1 MTASAYA
8 VEPESGS
15 APAKPVEETPAEH
28 QAALEKTGHKE
39 WGKLKMAVK
48 VEKRFHEKHK
58 HKIICG
64 TCALITTIIIII
76 LVVALAVAAAVY
88 FTRQPSSS
96 EMALQAKSQNAIVNI
111 GTQSVSSFFACFFWL
126 KMQRTIL
133 CHVFLF
139 FEVNERLYRFFF
151 FFDSLRRRQSHN
163 IFLLLFLFFLFPLK
177 KKKSIGCPTKR

>member
-1 MTASAYA
+1 MSGTEMTASAYA

-48 VEKRFHEKHK
+48 VEKRFHHRHK

-88 FTRQPSSS
+88 FARQPSSS

-111 GTQSVSSFFACFFWL
+111 GTQSVSFFFTCFFL
-126 KMQRTIL
+126 VKDAKNYLML
-133 CHVFLF
+133 C
-139 FEVNERLYRFFF
+139 
-151 FFDSLRRRQSHN
+151 
-163 IFLLLFLFFLFPLK
+163 IFIF
-177 KKKSIGCPTKR
+177 